1 MRVNSDQSGERLNNH
16 LIGVVAS
23 INLSAGGVPKGRV
36 NDAKVS
42 RLGLEKDAQN
52 DTKHHGGPERAVCLY
67 SLERIRSLQ
76 TEGHPID
83 IGTAGENV
91 TVEGIDWDQIVPGV
105 KLRIGDEVRLEV
117 ASFTTPCKTIRASFI
132 AGEFVRI
139 AQKLHPGWS
148 RVYARVLSEGEVRF
162 GDPVEVIPGTA

>member
-1 MRVNSDQSGERLNNH
+1 MSSKADQPPSLDNR
-16 LIGVVAS
+16 LIGSVAA
-23 INLSAGGVPKGRV
+23 INISGGGVPKRRISG
-36 NDAKVS
+36 AQVS
-42 RLGLEKDAQN
+42 RSGLDN
-52 DTKHHGGPERAVCLY
+52 DTQDDKKHHGGPERAVCLY

-105 KLRIGDEVRLEV
+105 TLGIGDEVLLEIV
-117 ASFTTPCKTIRASFI
+117 SFTNPCKTIRASFI

-148 RVYARVLSEGEVRF
+148 RVHARVLREGQVRF
-162 GDPVEVIPGTA
+162 GDPVQVNPGIA